1 MEQLMSIK
9 KFKQDGSKANEGVWF
24 DYPAN
29 NDGTIPRVKLAREG
43 RSNKKWLATFRDV
56 TKDLDT
62 DNLTPEED
70 FIVGV
75 EVFAKAV
82 VLNWEN
88 IQPEDDGVVLEDTA
102 EAKIALLS
110 SPDWTDFYTELKDKA
125 NAKANF
131 TNKEKAAKN

>member
-1 MEQLMSIK
+1 MSIK

-29 NDGTIPRVKLAREG
+29 KDGTIPRVRLAREG

-70 FIVGV
+70 FAVGV
-75 EVFAKAV
+75 EVFARSV
-82 VLNWEN
+82 VLSWEN
-88 IQPEDDGVVLEDTA
+88 IQPEDDGATLDDTT

-131 TNKEKAAKN
+131 TAKEKAAKN